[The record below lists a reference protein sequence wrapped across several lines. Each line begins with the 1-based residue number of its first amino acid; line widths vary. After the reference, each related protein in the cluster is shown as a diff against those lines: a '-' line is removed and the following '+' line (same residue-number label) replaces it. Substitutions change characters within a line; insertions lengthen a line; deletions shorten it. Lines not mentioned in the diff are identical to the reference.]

1 MKNCRFVIS
10 LVILPLLAACG
21 FSEGGPKGEKIVKSA
36 FVEQSTQHEVAE
48 FPGRVQAA
56 KEVNLA
62 FKVSGT
68 LQQIPVKEGEF
79 VKEGEI
85 VAIMDDKDYRVQ
97 YEAVVAE
104 HANVKAQ
111 AERVFAIYADSAG
124 TPQLFDNA
132 RYGLAQMEAKLENAR
147 NQLSY
152 TLLRAPFDCYV
163 QKHIVEQGSVVAA
176 GMPVITIISAGVP
189 EVEINIPASEYIN
202 RANFREFSASFDF
215 MPGKRMELRPVSIAP
230 KANANQLYTMRLRFV
245 NNDGEYPS
253 AGMNTLVQIKSYSN
267 DSLYT
272 MVPASALFSREG
284 RSYLWLCRDG
294 VVTERE
300 VSVKSLDL
308 EGHAILKSG
317 VAAGDEIVVA
327 GVHTLHE
334 GERVRIMPK
343 VSGSN
348 VGGLL

>member
-1 MKNCRFVIS
+1 MKNCKFVIS

-21 FSEGGPKGEKIVKSA
+21 FSERGQKGEKTVKSA
-36 FVEQSTQHEVAE
+36 FVEQSMQHEVAE

-56 KEVNLA
+56 KEVSLA

-97 YEAVVAE
+97 YDAVVAE

-124 TPQLFDNA
+124 TPQLYDNA

-163 QKHIVEQGSVVAA
+163 QKRIMEQASVVAA
-176 GMPVITIISAGVP
+176 GMPVITIISAGAP

-245 NNDGEYPS
+245 NNDGGYPS
-253 AGMNTLVQIKSYSN
+253 AGMNTLVQISSYSN

-272 MVPASALFSREG
+272 RVPASALFSRDG
-284 RSYLWLCRDG
+284 RSYLWLCGDG
-294 VVTERE
+294 AVTERE

-308 EGHAILKSG
+308 DGYAILKSG
-317 VAAGDEIVVA
+317 VAAGDEVVVA

-334 GERVRIMPK
+334 GDRVRIMPK
-343 VSGSN
+343 VSESN